1 MDKYLKMTIWIV
13 YFLSAVCLQFNF
25 THLMM
30 EGQGVV
36 EEERIHLVAEEEL
49 AEMIFKMNKIK
60 NGT

>member
-1 MDKYLKMTIWIV
+1 MYQLFV
-13 YFLSAVCLQFNF
+13 YNLDF

-30 EGQGVV
+30 EGQGEV

-49 AEMIFKMNKIK
+49 AEMIFKMNKIE